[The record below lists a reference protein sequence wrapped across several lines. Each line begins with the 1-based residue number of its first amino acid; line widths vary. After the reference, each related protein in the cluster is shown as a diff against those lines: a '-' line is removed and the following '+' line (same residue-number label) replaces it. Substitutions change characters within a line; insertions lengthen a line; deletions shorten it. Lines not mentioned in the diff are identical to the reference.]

1 MNSEQDL
8 IQAIRDAYIKLAEK
22 QSQAK
27 VWHERASQAAEHTRQ
42 QTLAELAQA
51 KASQLAQAEASYAGS
66 LNSAAAAMG
75 QVKQALGFRAGD
87 WGDAGWQA
95 WQAADGANFDLPL
108 RIGTFKALGK
118 WHTLNFPALVGL
130 LGGQNL
136 LIKPNTTT
144 RTQAVGAVQG
154 LLTRLLAA
162 QAPGKV
168 RFVFFDPVGLGQ
180 NAASFMNLADHDE
193 ELVTNR
199 AWTEPQH
206 IEQQLANLTQHME
219 NVIQKYLRNQ
229 FKTIEDYNA
238 QAGEIAEPYRV
249 VVAFDFPV
257 NFNEGAARR
266 LVSIA
271 QNGPRCGVYTVVLVD
286 ASKPMP
292 HGFNLADL
300 EQNATVIAMDGSRWV
315 WQDPDYRDCQLELDA
330 APPPDLFNRI
340 LHTVGA
346 GAKDA
351 KKVEVPFERIAPPPD
366 LWWRSDSRAGLTAV
380 LGPSGARK
388 TLSLELGK
396 GTAQHVLVAGKTGSG
411 KSTLLHTII
420 TNLALAYSPDEVQ
433 LYLIDFKKGV
443 EFKTYAAHY
452 LPHARVIAIESEREF
467 GLSVLQG
474 LDAELKRRGD
484 AFREAG
490 VDGLADYRNK
500 RRDDVLPRIML
511 LVDEFQ
517 EFFTEDDT
525 IATQASQLLDRIVRQ
540 GRAFGMHVLLGSQT
554 LAGSYALARST
565 IDQMAVRIALQCS
578 DADSRLILSDDNPAA
593 RLLSR
598 PGEAIYNASNGRLE
612 GNNTFQVAF
621 LSDDKRDGFLNRVS
635 ALAEAPGNKL
645 RLTQAPIIFE
655 GNAPGEIQQNRIL
668 RDALAGTRAAGTPL
682 RAWLGDPIA
691 IRDPISAQFRRQSG
705 ANVLIAGQNEA
716 AATGILTASLISL
729 AAQLQQQAKR
739 RSLYYLL
746 DFSQQDD
753 PDAAGYAQFAGI
765 LTGLRIGKRRHLPEM
780 IGELAVEM
788 QARIDADAPA
798 NLPPLF
804 LIVHGLHRARD
815 LRAEDGFGMSG
826 LGSFGDAPPAPS
838 PAQQFATLL
847 REGPEVGIHTLLWC
861 DTLTNLNR
869 MIDNR
874 TLREFGMR
882 VVFQMSESDSSNL
895 IDSPVANRLG
905 QFRALFYNEDEGRVE
920 KFRPYGMPSAEW
932 IEQIKPGL

>member
-1 MNSEQDL
+1 MSSEQDL

-22 QSQAK
+22 QSHAK
-27 VWHERASQAAEHTRQ
+27 LWHERATQAAENTHQ
-42 QTLAELAQA
+42 QTLTQLAQA
-51 KASQLAQAEASYAGS
+51 KTSQLAMAEASYTTS
-66 LNSAAAAMG
+66 LNAAWASMG
-75 QVKQALGFRAGD
+75 QVRQVLGFRAAA
-87 WGDAGWQA
+87 WADATWQS
-95 WQAADGANFDLPL
+95 WQAADGADFDLPL
-108 RIGTFKALGK
+108 RIGEFKASGQ
-118 WHTLNFPALVGL
+118 WHMPRFPALLGL
-130 LGGQNL
+130 LGGQNVL
-136 LIKPNTTT
+136 LKPGPAA
-144 RTQAVGAVQG
+144 RPAAVAAIQC

-162 QAPGKV
+162 QAAGKV
-168 RFVFFDPVGLGQ
+168 RLVFFDPVGLGH
-180 NAASFMNLADHDE
+180 NAASFMSLADDDE

-206 IEQQLANLTQHME
+206 IEPQLANLTQHME

-257 NFNEGAARR
+257 NFSEAAARR
-266 LVSIA
+266 LVSIS
-271 QNGPRCGVYTVVLVD
+271 QNGPRCGVYTVVMVD

-300 EQNATVIAMDGSRWV
+300 EQNATVISMDGNRWV
-315 WQDPDYRDCQLELDA
+315 WQDPDYRECQLELDA
-330 APPPDLFNRI
+330 APPPELFNRI
-340 LHTVGA
+340 MQAVGH
-346 GAKDA
+346 GAKSA
-351 KKVEVPFERIAPPPD
+351 KKVEVPFERIAPPAAQ
-366 LWWRSDSRAGLTAV
+366 WWAGDSRTGLTAA

-388 TLSLELGK
+388 IQLLDLGK
-396 GTAQHVLVAGKTGSG
+396 GTAQHILVAGKTGSG

-443 EFKTYAAHY
+443 EFKTYATHC

-484 AFREAG
+484 AFRAAG

-500 RRDDVLPRIML
+500 RRDDKLPRIML

-517 EFFTEDDT
+517 EFFTEDDS
-525 IATQASQLLDRIVRQ
+525 IATQSSQLLDRIVRQ
-540 GRAFGMHVLLGSQT
+540 GRAFGIHVLLGSQT
-554 LAGSYALARST
+554 LAGGYSLARST

-621 LSDDKRDGFLNRVS
+621 LSDDKRDDYLNQIS
-635 ALAEAPGNKL
+635 KLALKRPLKL
-645 RLTQAPIIFE
+645 NQTPIIFE
-655 GNAPGEIQQNRIL
+655 GNAPGEIEQNRALLGI
-668 RDALAGTRAAGTPL
+668 LAGKAALSQPL
-682 RAWLGDPIA
+682 CAWLGDPIA
-691 IRDPISAQFRRQSG
+691 IRDPIAAQFRRQSG
-705 ANVLIAGQNEA
+705 ANLLIVGQNEA
-716 AATGILTASLISL
+716 AAMGSLTAALIGL
-729 AAQLQQQAKR
+729 MAQLQSQAKR
-739 RSLYYLL
+739 RSLFYLL

-753 PDAAGYAQFAGI
+753 PDATGYTQLAAMLPGI
-765 LTGLRIGKRRHLPEM
+765 KIGKRRHLPDL
-780 IGELAVEM
+780 IGELATEM
-788 QARIDADAPA
+788 QTRIDADAPA

-804 LIVHGLHRARD
+804 LIVHGLQRARD
-815 LRAEDGFGMSG
+815 LRAEDGFGVSG
-826 LGSFGDAPPAPS
+826 MGAFGDAPPPPS
-838 PAQQFATLL
+838 SAQQFTTLL

-861 DTLTNLNR
+861 DTVTNLNR
-869 MIDNR
+869 MIDHR
-874 TLREFGMR
+874 TLREFAMR
-882 VVFQMSESDSSNL
+882 MVFQMSESDSSNL

-905 QFRALFYNEDEGRVE
+905 QFRALFYNEDEGRIE
-920 KFRPYGMPSAEW
+920 KFRPYAMPSIDW
-932 IEQIKPGL
+932 LRSII